1 MKAATTIFC
10 MKIRNGDTPIQLPD
24 IVKVGDP
31 ITARWAN
38 GIRTAVQRLRDRT
51 PVATFGRQMQYVHP
65 FKIIATIEEEEP
77 RIYVSHGVVTYML
90 WDIDPEPIY
99 NEADV
104 YFSGTAPLLNDPFN
118 TDPPG
123 YFVAATSTEYGV
135 WLKTARSFADATAN
149 PDYATEPYSEIQ
161 WSGTHTG
168 CEILVSSTS
177 VEKTQTPTYDANF
190 NHVYLGKVAFDENG
204 AATVQQFRKSD
215 IITGIVTWPV
225 GFNIVSSDAG
235 NSITLGSDNG
245 AYYNEPDP
253 P

>member
-1 MKAATTIFC
+1 VDGINFF

-51 PVATFGRQMQYVHP
+51 PVATMARQPQYVHP

-77 RIYVSHGVVTYML
+77 RIYVSHGVVTYQE
-90 WDIDPEPIY
+90 WDNTDQPTY
-99 NEADV
+99 KEADV
-104 YFSGTAPLLNDPFN
+104 YFDSVALTALLNDPFSIL
-118 TDPPG
+118 DVG
-123 YFVAATSTEYGV
+123 YFVAAPSTDYGV
-135 WLKTARSFADATAN
+135 WLKVNRAPTGGVDN
-149 PDYATEPYSEIQ
+149 PNASSEPYTGLAYAGS
-161 WSGTHTG
+161 TTG
-168 CEILVSSTS
+168 CEILISSTS
-177 VEKTQTPTYDANF
+177 VEKTQTPTYDDDYDF
-190 NHVYLGKVAFDENG
+190 IYLGKVAFDENG

-235 NSITLGSDNG
+235 NSITTGSDGG
-245 AYYNEPDP
+245 AYYDDPDY
-253 P
+253 